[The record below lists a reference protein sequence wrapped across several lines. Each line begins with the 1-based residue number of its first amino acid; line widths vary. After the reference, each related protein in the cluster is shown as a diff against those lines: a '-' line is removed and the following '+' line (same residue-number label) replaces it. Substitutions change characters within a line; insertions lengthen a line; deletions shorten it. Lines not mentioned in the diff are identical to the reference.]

1 MAVDG
6 KQNFNLGNVRI
17 GDHFVVV
24 GNVVVVLLVV
34 VLLVV
39 VLLVVVLLVVG
50 LVVSSNLPVRK
61 ILKFEIKC

>member
-17 GDHFVVV
+17 GDDLVVVVV
-24 GNVVVVLLVV
+24 GNV
-34 VLLVV
+34 VV

-50 LVVSSNLPVRK
+50 LVVSSNLSVRK

>member
-17 GDHFVVV
+17 GDDLVVVVV
-24 GNVVVVLLVV
+24 GNV
-34 VLLVV
+34 
-39 VLLVVVLLVVG
+39 VVVLLVVG